1 MRRLLPFCLAVV
13 ATVSLLAGCGTTD
26 DGNDEAGD
34 GVGPSTTAAGADDGG
49 DGGDGGG
56 DTTTTT
62 EPASTTTSTTEP
74 EADLGD
80 STVTEEPTEP
90 WPDPELPPE
99 PSAQADFTEQIKY
112 EVATTI
118 IEAGGRAADDTAAT
132 CDPEPIPTDVA
143 EPAATCEVTYL
154 GVDTSAAVAITSP
167 GDTFISYEVT
177 VEEAPLTIEKAEWE
191 AAYYAGGDKAV
202 CDMDEVEAFP
212 VNEDGIFTC
221 DALDSTGEVIEI
233 KAELT
238 SIGSLLYTRN

>member
-1 MRRLLPFCLAVV
+1 MRRLLPFCLATL
-13 ATVSLLAGCGTTD
+13 ATISLLAGCGTTD
-26 DGNDEAGD
+26 EASDGD
-34 GVGPSTTAAGADDGG
+34 GDGPSITSTDDDGGSGG
-49 DGGDGGG
+49 DGGN

-62 EPASTTTSTTEP
+62 EPETTTTSTTEP
-74 EADLGD
+74 EPDLEG
-80 STVTEEPTEP
+80 STVTEKPTEP

-118 IEAGGRAADDTAAT
+118 IEAGGQPADDTTVT
-132 CDPEPIPTDVA
+132 CNPEPIPTNVA
-143 EPAATCEVTYL
+143 GPATTCQVAYL
-154 GVDTSAAVAITSP
+154 GVDTSAAVEITSP
-167 GDTFISYEVT
+167 GETFISYEVT

-202 CDMDEVEAFP
+202 CDMDDVEAFP

-221 DALDSTGEVIEI
+221 DAVDSTGEVVEL